1 MATWLRIE
9 AADAILD
16 PAAGLDTRGDVW
28 VRDGTIVSAGGPPP
42 TLAPD
47 EEITTVDARGC
58 LVAPLFIDIHVHLR
72 EPGGE
77 QAETIATGAAS
88 AWAGG
93 YGRVYAMANTNPV
106 CDRPDVV
113 HLVRDAAHDVPVD
126 VVPIGALS
134 QGLRGRDLVD
144 FEALAAAGA
153 AAFSD
158 DGAWLA
164 DANLVKQA
172 FRWSARNGV
181 PVFQH
186 CEDFERTGPGVMHAC
201 ACVHDA
207 GLPGIPSASEVVAI
221 ERDIGLAA
229 AQHAALHVCH
239 ISTEGGVAAIRAAR
253 ARGEPITAEV
263 TPHHLV
269 LTAADAVAGGP
280 DFKMKPPLR
289 DPSDVDALIDG
300 LVDGTIGALATDHAP
315 HTAERKAA
323 GIERAPFGVVGLETA
338 VPVVFS
344 ALVAPGRLSLKR
356 LVEVLTTGPAEIAGC
371 DAPGLAAGTPARF
384 SVIDLE
390 TARTVDRA
398 RLQSRSGNTPFHGRT
413 LRGWP
418 VLGVSGDRLHRHVV
432 DFDER
437 IRTSRADPSAGQG
450 STESPQRT

>member
-1 MATWLRIE
+1 MAAWLRIQGAE
-9 AADAILD
+9 HIID
-16 PAAGLDTRGDVW
+16 PATDVHTSGDVW
-28 VRDGTIVSAGGPPP
+28 VCEGRLVAVGG
-42 TLAPD
+42 APD
-47 EEITTVDARGC
+47 PAPASDDVVTTVDAHGC

-106 CDRPDVV
+106 CDTPHVV
-113 HLVRDAAHDVPVD
+113 ELVQRAAHESPVE

-134 QGLRGRDLVD
+134 EGLRGRSLVD
-144 FEALAAAGA
+144 FDALAAAGA

-164 DANLVKQA
+164 DPALLRQA

-186 CEDFERTGPGVMHAC
+186 CEDFDRTGPGVLHAC
-201 ACVHDA
+201 ACVHEA

-221 ERDIGLAA
+221 ERDVQLAV
-229 AQHAALHVCH
+229 AQDAALHVCH
-239 ISTEGGVAAIRAAR
+239 LSTEGGVDVIRAAR
-253 ARGEPITAEV
+253 ERGEPITAEV

-269 LTAADAVAGGP
+269 LTAEDALRGGP

-289 DPSDVDALIDG
+289 DRSDVDALVDA

-315 HTAERKAA
+315 HTAARKAA
-323 GIERAPFGVVGLETA
+323 GLHAAPFGVVGLETA
-338 VPVVFS
+338 VPVVYS
-344 ALVAPGRLSLKR
+344 ALVATRRLSLRR
-356 LVEVLTTGPAEIAGC
+356 LVDVLTVGPAAIARC
-371 DAPGLAAGTPARF
+371 DAPSLALGAPARF

-390 TARTVDRA
+390 TPRMVERDR
-398 RLQSRSGNTPFHGRT
+398 LLSRSQNTPFHGHM

-418 VLGVSGDRLHRHVV
+418 VLGVSGEHLHRHIV

-437 IRTSRADPSAGQG
+437 IRTS
-450 STESPQRT
+450 